1 MYNFSFSKN
10 IYLFFSRKP
19 KQLWYL
25 IFVFNLKVLCYD
37 CYGFFSTYLD
47 INILQ
52 PTVTVVIKQSLIFQ
66 TNIYRVTHLQ
76 ETILT
81 LGNHP
86 TQVCEQ
92 HRMFLLY
99 LETRLQTSPLWLQ
112 ENLPISINSS
122 LYLAQ
127 MCKKIMLRLDK
138 CGYRQMSHL
147 SKHIIYVSYYFENI
161 SNLLDH
167 MTYTMLMY
175 NRNKHIVPLL

>member
-1 MYNFSFSKN
+1 M
-10 IYLFFSRKP
+10 IVMFFP
-19 KQLWYL
+19 P
-25 IFVFNLKVLCYD
+25 
-37 CYGFFSTYLD
+37 TYLD

-52 PTVTVVIKQSLIFQ
+52 PTVTVVIKWSLIFQ

-112 ENLPISINSS
+112 ENLPISINSP

-127 MCKKIMLRLDK
+127 TCKKIMLRLDK

-147 SKHIIYVSYYFENI
+147 SKHIIYVSYYFDLSKHIIHASYYFENI
-161 SNLLDH
+161 LNLLDH